1 MDNTLLREKLNE
13 VTQCLYEIDYENM
26 PISLFQGIG
35 GVSYFFFEK
44 INSISATEKDK
55 EFFIYLIELLV
66 DKLNTEE
73 YSFTYC
79 DGLCGIA
86 FILRK
91 YHPLLTK
98 YGYELDDLIEDIDSV
113 LIHHLEK
120 LSENDDMN
128 TDFLHGTFGLLYYFS
143 FFKIND
149 HQFRVNYIKNI
160 NYIISYIDKAK
171 SSIEL
176 NINYGLAHGLCSIMN
191 VIKIYLAHFDPNCK
205 ISRECLDLCCTLFT
219 DPRIDFKSSSL
230 YPSISPINDFSIN
243 AEMHPVH
250 LGWCYGDQ
258 TISTSLHNIAYFQNN
273 EKLAQF
279 SLKIADHW
287 KKRDTIKK
295 ALNNDHFYDYM
306 LCHGVGSVALY
317 NKIWFN
323 ITQDEQFYKNYD
335 FFMMDLLS
343 QEQAEDNV
351 AGYKRAVINQQY
363 EKSYGILT
371 GVAGVGLI
379 LLDAFNSERKSWY
392 DLFII

>member
-1 MDNTLLREKLNE
+1 
-13 VTQCLYEIDYENM
+13 
-26 PISLFQGIG
+26 
-35 GVSYFFFEK
+35 
-44 INSISATEKDK
+44 
-55 EFFIYLIELLV
+55 
-66 DKLNTEE
+66 
-73 YSFTYC
+73 
-79 DGLCGIA
+79 
-86 FILRK
+86 
-91 YHPLLTK
+91 
-98 YGYELDDLIEDIDSV
+98 
-113 LIHHLEK
+113 
-120 LSENDDMN
+120 
-128 TDFLHGTFGLLYYFS
+128 
-143 FFKIND
+143 
-149 HQFRVNYIKNI
+149 
-160 NYIISYIDKAK
+160 
-171 SSIEL
+171 
-176 NINYGLAHGLCSIMN
+176 
-191 VIKIYLAHFDPNCK
+191 
-205 ISRECLDLCCTLFT
+205 
-219 DPRIDFKSSSL
+219 
-230 YPSISPINDFSIN
+230 
-243 AEMHPVH
+243 MHPVH